1 MKIRN
6 WGEFPSRVRQHL
18 AERLR
23 DRKITVSDLYKLQAW
38 ISSRPEVPEGDWY
51 KDFGTFKI
59 CGSGDTPTTFLD
71 SSQTA
76 WGHELA
82 ESDQT
87 EA

>member
-1 MKIRN
+1 MKIKG
-6 WGEFPSRVRQHL
+6 WSEFSPSVKQHL
-18 AERLR
+18 DERLR
-23 DRKITVSDLYKLQAW
+23 DRSVTLSDLYKLQAW
-38 ISSRPEVPEGDWY
+38 VNSRPEVPEDDWY

-59 CGSGDTPTTFLD
+59 CGRGNTPTTFLD
-71 SSQTA
+71 RNQVA